1 MFQCTSIL
9 LVKQLREELYHHVLL
24 MYMIKIVI
32 VLYFDVVDSHCRV
45 SPLLVS

>member
-1 MFQCTSIL
+1 MFHYASVL
-9 LVKQLREELYHHVLL
+9 LVKQLCEDLYHHVLL

-32 VLYFDVVDSHCRV
+32 VLYSDAVDSHCPI

>member
-1 MFQCTSIL
+1 MFQYAFVM
-9 LVKQLREELYHHVLL
+9 LVKQLCEELYHVLL

-32 VLYFDVVDSHCRV
+32 VLYSDVVDSHCRV